1 MVGCALSGQRAVTI
15 PDPGELGRGLAA
27 EDEIILT
34 LRRAEVELLV
44 GQLKMFRD
52 DMQWG
57 YRDNALM
64 EICADFPRPDFYK
77 RLFKECGLD
86 ADDL

>member
-1 MVGCALSGQRAVTI
+1 
-15 PDPGELGRGLAA
+15 
-27 EDEIILT
+27 